1 MTYQTFT
8 KCTKMYFRR
17 THSAGPV
24 AGLRTKSNS
33 VAKFG
38 LFFELSLNRAL
49 ISMNRAMAF
58 FPFEESNS
66 FYLSLLLVA
75 EVGLLL
81 LILLAL
87 LLGPLVYHLMVT
99 RLKILLPVLLDD
111 LVALEM
117 KVMTGIEILEYRTVE
132 RI

>member
-1 MTYQTFT
+1 
-8 KCTKMYFRR
+8 
-17 THSAGPV
+17 
-24 AGLRTKSNS
+24 
-33 VAKFG
+33 
-38 LFFELSLNRAL
+38 
-49 ISMNRAMAF
+49 MAF

-99 RLKILLPVLLDD
+99 RLKILFPVLLDD